1 MLRKMKL
8 SLLSIG
14 GSLLILAILAA
25 CGSSERPSPTQDVQ
39 LPIIGS
45 GDVSPAYPGP
55 QADSG
60 YPGPGQTTVEFP
72 PVPADVAFFVPP
84 PEGIPTFPGKL
95 LFQTERYGILQV
107 ALLAGDSGEVTR
119 VTNVPTQAFE
129 PDWSPDCSA
138 IAYTEEV
145 GNNQDFDIYIHD
157 IASGQRRPLV
167 TGSGAYD
174 WAPAWSPDGSI
185 IAYQNNQDAL
195 INICF
200 ITPTGERLGC
210 MERGSYSN
218 AMPAWSPDGT
228 RLAFGSNRAGNWELY
243 VTDYPAMSTLTRLT
257 NNNDIDFHP
266 QFSPD
271 GQWIVFT
278 SKRLGSYDL
287 YLVGADGQNERQL
300 TTLAS
305 DERDPTW
312 VGNDRIAFTANI
324 EDDWELY
331 IINVDGSNLQR
342 LTYTRGADQ
351 WPVWCSA
358 E

>member
-1 MLRKMKL
+1 M
-8 SLLSIG
+8 
-14 GSLLILAILAA
+14 
-25 CGSSERPSPTQDVQ
+25 
-39 LPIIGS
+39 
-45 GDVSPAYPGP
+45 
-55 QADSG
+55 
-60 YPGPGQTTVEFP
+60 
-72 PVPADVAFFVPP
+72 
-84 PEGIPTFPGKL
+84 
-95 LFQTERYGILQV
+95 
-107 ALLAGDSGEVTR
+107 
-119 VTNVPTQAFE
+119 
-129 PDWSPDCSA
+129 
-138 IAYTEEV
+138 
-145 GNNQDFDIYIHD
+145 
-157 IASGQRRPLV
+157 

-210 MERGSYSN
+210 MQRGSYSN

-257 NNNDIDFHP
+257 DNNDIDFHP

-287 YLVGADGQNERQL
+287 YLVGTDGQNERQL

-312 VGNDRIAFTANI
+312 VGNGRIVFTANI

-331 IINVDGSNLQR
+331 IINVDGSNMQR